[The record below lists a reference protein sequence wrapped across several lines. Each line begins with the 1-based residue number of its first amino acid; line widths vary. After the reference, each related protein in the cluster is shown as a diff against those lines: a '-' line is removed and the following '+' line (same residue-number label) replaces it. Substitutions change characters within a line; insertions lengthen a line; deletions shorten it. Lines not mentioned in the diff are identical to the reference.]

1 MDIIMIDIQDKE
13 IEVGS
18 NVELWGSNINIK
30 DVSNSIE
37 TIPYEL
43 MCNLG
48 NRLKKIYI

>member
-1 MDIIMIDIQDKE
+1 MINIQDKE
-13 IEVGS
+13 IKVGS

-30 DVSNSIE
+30 TVSSSIN

-48 NRLKKIYI
+48 NRLKKTYI